1 MTYIKEM
8 AYINTSPGKVWGTLE
23 KSAKFQGWMSNL
35 GKIIEPMQKFEG
47 TGFVQE
53 FKIVGNWK
61 PRIAWKPTKIEHPHS
76 VIFEGY
82 GTALSKAIMEVNFEQ
97 VQEGTQ
103 FKVSLSLKYKW
114 FAKICAW
121 VLLERLYLRRTME
134 TRLRKTVDAA
144 KTLAEGRQVSG
155 SY

>member
-1 MTYIKEM
+1 MTYIEAM
-8 AYINTSPGKVWGTLE
+8 AYINTTPGKAWATLE
-23 KSAKFQGWMSNL
+23 EPSKFQGWMSNL
-35 GKIIEPMQKFEG
+35 GKIIEPLQKFEG

-61 PRIAWKPTKIEHPHS
+61 PSIDWKPTKIEHPHS
-76 VIFEGY
+76 LIFEGY
-82 GTALSKAIMEVNFEQ
+82 GTALSKAIIAVNFEQ
-97 VQEGTQ
+97 IHEGTQ
-103 FKVSLSLKYKW
+103 FKISLSLKYKW
-114 FAKICAW
+114 FAKIFAW

>member
-1 MTYIKEM
+1 MTYIEAM
-8 AYINTSPGKVWGTLE
+8 AYINTTPGKVWEILE
-23 KSAKFQGWMSNL
+23 EPTKFQGWMSNL

-47 TGFVQE
+47 TGFLQQ
-53 FKIVGNWK
+53 FKIVGNWN
-61 PRIAWKPTKIEHPHS
+61 PSIGWKPTNIEHPSS
-76 VIFEGY
+76 VNFEGD
-82 GTALSKAIMEVNFEQ
+82 GTALSKAIIQVKFEQ

-114 FAKICAW
+114 FAKFYAW

-155 SY
+155 SF